1 MSKLPCEP
9 DQWPTFSRLLST
21 ALDLPF
27 DQRAAWLD
35 SLAPEL
41 GCFRPGL
48 AKVLECAEL
57 PDAAQFL
64 NRPVI
69 AVVED
74 SEFAP
79 AQHIGPYTLERELG
93 RGGMSEVWLATRSDG
108 TLTRQVALKLPYA
121 HLLAGPQR
129 QRFGRERDILAALSH
144 PHVAVLY
151 DAGVSDDGHPYLAM
165 EWIDGIPITHYCE
178 EMQLSIRARLTLFQ
192 QVLEAVHYAHT
203 NLVAHRDL
211 KPSNILVTRRGEAKL
226 LDFGIAKLLGRGT
239 DGSATEVTRLGGRA
253 ATPDY
258 AAPEQIRGEPI
269 TTAVDVYALG
279 VLLFEILTGVRPFDA
294 ARSGAEDRGP
304 FPLASRRAGGQSARA
319 VGGLSAAQ
327 LRKALHG
334 DLDAVIAKALE
345 RDPTNRY
352 RSAEAFA
359 DDLTHYLCHEPVSA
373 RRIGHLL
380 QLTKFVQRNRA
391 ASALAATL
399 LLALIGGSAG
409 IAWEALR
416 AEREAA
422 RAETEKRSAE
432 SEARREKATKDFLTS
447 IFTASDPRIASD
459 QPRGA
464 VSAQDL
470 LHVASGRIEKE
481 FSADTDT
488 EIELMRVVTDIF
500 DATDDL
506 DAYRPLHAR
515 YLDLVRNR
523 YGELHP
529 LYIEGLEDEADKV
542 ILGGDQA
549 AGAQLLDLAD
559 RLIRR
564 AGLDH
569 SRERAL
575 WWDGRASLL
584 RGQAVSSDDR
594 VAALQA
600 AIRLFSDVAPTDIKY
615 AADLSALG
623 GIRYRADDDK
633 AAVELFRQAIDVVT
647 RGFGPDYGELAPL
660 FINLGSAASEE
671 GDFDA
676 ATQAFEQAAAVALKT
691 YGPNSREYEGA
702 NTEHALLLHQRGQRA
717 RALELF
723 KALYQSTPAQH
734 RYATTETAQIVA
746 VVRDNYGTCLLAE
759 GRAAAAIPLLE
770 EAIRM
775 YSAMVL
781 YSDYKQSFR
790 LHISLGDAYAIV
802 GRRADARRE
811 LESTLTS
818 LSHERP
824 ADDLL
829 LLRARERWGHFLQQR
844 GDARGAD
851 REYRQVLMQAHGRN
865 LAPVALAY
873 GGLAQL
879 ALAKRDVAQSLELSK
894 LAIATADQARTEPDV
909 RLAPPLWRIRAE
921 ALLLSGDA
929 AGAMMWAQNAL
940 DAERRYDDL
949 SSPDIAAA
957 EATLRAVSR
966 LAATNRS

>member
-9 DQWPTFSRLLST
+9 DQWPTFSRLLYA
-21 ALDLPF
+21 ALDLPL
-27 DQRAAWLD
+27 DERAAWLD
-35 SLAPEL
+35 SLATEL
-41 GCFRPGL
+41 AYFRPGL

-79 AQHIGPYTLERELG
+79 AQRIGPYTLERELG

-165 EWIDGIPITHYCE
+165 EWIDGIPITRYCE
-178 EMQLSIRARLTLFQ
+178 EMQLSIRARLTLFR

-211 KPSNILVTRRGEAKL
+211 KPSNILVTRRGEVKL

-269 TTAVDVYALG
+269 TTAVDIYALG
-279 VLLFEILTGVRPFDA
+279 VLLFEVLTGVRPFDA
-294 ARSGAEDRGP
+294 PRSGAEDRGP
-304 FPLASRRAGGQSARA
+304 FPLASRRAGGESARA

-373 RRIGHLL
+373 RRIGRLL

-432 SEARREKATKDFLTS
+432 SEARREKATKDFLVS
-447 IFTASDPRIASD
+447 VFKASDPRIAAD
-459 QPRGA
+459 KPRGTITA
-464 VSAQDL
+464 KEL
-470 LHVASGRIEKE
+470 LDISSERIQKE
-481 FSADTDT
+481 FARDPQTA
-488 EIELMRVVTDIF
+488 IELLGTLGDIYIV
-500 DATDDL
+500 L
-506 DAYRPLHAR
+506 D
-515 YLDLVRNR
+515 
-523 YGELHP
+523 E
-529 LYIEGLEDEADKV
+529 
-542 ILGGDQA
+542 
-549 AGAQLLDLAD
+549 
-559 RLIRR
+559 
-564 AGLDH
+564 
-569 SRERAL
+569 
-575 WWDGRASLL
+575 
-584 RGQAVSSDDR
+584 
-594 VAALQA
+594 
-600 AIRLFSDVAPTDIKY
+600 
-615 AADLSALG
+615 
-623 GIRYRADDDK
+623 
-633 AAVELFRQAIDVVT
+633 
-647 RGFGPDYGELAPL
+647 
-660 FINLGSAASEE
+660 
-671 GDFDA
+671 
-676 ATQAFEQAAAVALKT
+676 
-691 YGPNSREYEGA
+691 
-702 NTEHALLLHQRGQRA
+702 TEHALQLIRQQTELARAHDGPLSTTLINGLLLQADAESSMSRYAEASRALDEADASIRQAGLDRSSYRAFWWYERAAVLVADPASRQQRTAALESSVALFAAVAPRDLIYPHALSDLGGVYFSRNDFTRAREYLKRAIDIDESGVDPDEAHLASMYSNLGKALMSAGELDGSADAFQRAGNMALKAYGVDSRFYWTAIAHRA
-717 RALELF
+717 RALDLLGERERAQAMFSEVMPL
-723 KALYQSTPAQH
+723 LPAKSYRNAEEEQTAA
-734 RYATTETAQIVA
+734 RVNEVYASS
-746 VVRDNYGTCLLAE
+746 LLAE
-759 GRAAAAIPLLE
+759 GRAAAAIP
-770 EAIRM
+770 
-775 YSAMVL
+775 VF
-781 YSDYKQSFR
+781 Q
-790 LHISLGDAYAIV
+790 
-802 GRRADARRE
+802 
-811 LESTLTS
+811 
-818 LSHERP
+818 
-824 ADDLL
+824 
-829 LLRARERWGHFLQQR
+829 
-844 GDARGAD
+844 
-851 REYRQVLMQAHGRN
+851 
-865 LAPVALAY
+865 VALAEFAEAKQDSSSELRVRAL
-873 GGLAQL
+873 LAQAYARTDHAKEARRGL
-879 ALAKRDVAQSLELSK
+879 YEVLNTLSETLKPDNPRVLNARQAWGAFLLDQGEVDEAARQFDEVLNRSSNSTTSIVALSLGGRAQIAIARHQVAAALTSSLQAVDTFDRVTGFRDVRVGSG
-894 LAIATADQARTEPDV
+894 V
-909 RLAPPLWRIRAE
+909 WRIRAE

-929 AGAMMWAQNAL
+929 NAALVWAQRAL
-940 DAERRYDDL
+940 DADRRYDDPA
-949 SSPDIAAA
+949 SPDIAAA
-957 EATLRAVSR
+957 ETTVKKIRYSLTSVR
-966 LAATNRS
+966 